1 MAKEQLYLLNIFY
14 LRVKKRDLEYEANNI
29 KQLISKFV
37 AEYKYKIGTD
47 FLNAKQNY
55 VNDQIII
62 LLNGRN
68 IRFLKGKK
76 TKLNDNDKIY
86 LSLPV
91 SGG

>member
-1 MAKEQLYLLNIFY
+1 MAKVQLYLLNIFY
-14 LRVKKRDLEYEANNI
+14 LRVKKNILEYEANNI

-37 AEYKYKIGTD
+37 AEYKDKIGTD
-47 FLNAKQNY
+47 FLNTKQNFL
-55 VNDQIII
+55 NDLIII

-76 TKLNDNDKIY
+76 TKLSDNDKVY

>member
-1 MAKEQLYLLNIFY
+1 MANVELHLLNIFY
-14 LRVKKRDLEYEANNI
+14 LRIKKNVIEYKADNI
-29 KQLISKFV
+29 KELITKFV
-37 AEYKYKIGTD
+37 VEYKDKIGTD
-47 FLNAKQNY
+47 FLNSKQNF
-55 VNDQIII
+55 VNKQIII

-68 IRFLKGKK
+68 IEFLKGKK

>member
-1 MAKEQLYLLNIFY
+1 MAKVQLYLLNIFY
-14 LRVKKRDLEYEANNI
+14 LRVKKNLLEYEANNI

-37 AEYKYKIGTD
+37 AEYKAKIGTD
-47 FLNAKQNY
+47 FLNTKQNF
-55 VNDQIII
+55 VNDLIII

-76 TKLNDNDKIY
+76 TKLSDNDKIY